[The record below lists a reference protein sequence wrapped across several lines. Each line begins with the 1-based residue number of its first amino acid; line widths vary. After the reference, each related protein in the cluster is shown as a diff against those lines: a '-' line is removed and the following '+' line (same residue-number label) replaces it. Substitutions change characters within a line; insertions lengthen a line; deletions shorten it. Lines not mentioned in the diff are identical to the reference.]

1 MFDFNYQANSIMHNQ
16 QMLNSRF
23 SNLQNQ
29 FTPGYK
35 GETVSFRDLVTGF
48 GGKGAKVATRTID
61 FTQGAIVKTGK
72 STNLA
77 IEGNGFFLVNDG
89 NKTHYTRD
97 GRFQIGKDGHL
108 VNPEGLKVMGYQ
120 LDNQGNISSEQQ
132 PINLAFDPKTK
143 LYGGKYS
150 SFHFDRAGK
159 LYGVQKTT
167 NPLTNKVT
175 ERTVPL
181 YQVAIG
187 SFANPSA
194 LKKSGNTTFVTSE
207 NSGNPVI
214 GTAGQG
220 ALGSVHPGSLEM
232 ANIDFAREAAA
243 IGMAKQNY
251 EANFAAFKAMDKLR
265 QSAISLIR

>member
-1 MFDFNYQANSIMHNQ
+1 MFDMNYQANSVMHNQ
-16 QMLNSRF
+16 QLLNSRF

-35 GETVSFRDLVTGF
+35 SEQTNFQDMVTGF
-48 GGKGAKVATRTID
+48 GGKGAKVSRKTIN
-61 FTQGAIVKTGK
+61 FSQGPIAKTGK
-72 STNLA
+72 STDLA
-77 IEGNGFFLVNDG
+77 LKGNGFFVVNDG
-89 NKTHYTRD
+89 NRSHYTRD
-97 GRFQIGKDGHL
+97 GRFSIGKDGFM
-108 VNPEGLKVMGYQ
+108 VNPEGLKAMGYQ

-132 PINLAFDPKTK
+132 PINLAYDPKSK

-150 SFHFDRAGK
+150 SFHFDRSGK
-159 LYGVQKTT
+159 LYGAQKTT
-167 NPLTNKVT
+167 NPLTGKVV

-187 SFANPSA
+187 SVANPSG
-194 LKKSGNTTFVTSE
+194 LKKSGSTTFVPTDD
-207 NSGNPVI
+207 SGDAVV

-220 ALGSVHPGSLEM
+220 ALGHVEPGSLEM
-232 ANIDFAREAAA
+232 SNVDFAREAAA

-265 QSAISLIR
+265 QQAISLIR